1 MFTGIITDIGRIV
14 AVERRGDVRY
24 RIRTRYD
31 PATIAIGASI
41 SCSGV
46 CLTVVETGADWFA
59 ADVSGETLS
68 KSSLGAWRDGSA
80 VNLERA
86 LAIGDE
92 LGGHLVSG
100 HIDGVTQILGVEV
113 SGDSRVF
120 AFALEAWLAPY
131 IATKGS
137 ITLDGVSLTVNGVAG
152 DRFDINVIPH
162 TQTATTF
169 GAAAVGQKLNVEID
183 MLARYVRRAIEFA
196 NTGEG

>member
-120 AFALEAWLAPY
+120 EFALETWLAPY

-162 TQTATTF
+162 TQTATNF

>member
-24 RIRTRYD
+24 RIQTQYEA
-31 PATIAIGASI
+31 PTIAIGASI
-41 SCSGV
+41 ACSGV

-59 ADVSGETLS
+59 VDASGETLS
-68 KSSLGAWRDGSA
+68 KSTLGGWQDGTA

-100 HIDGVTQILGVEV
+100 HIDGVTQVLGVEP

-120 AFALEAWLAPY
+120 EFALGPWLAPY
-131 IATKGS
+131 IAAKGS
-137 ITLDGVSLTVNGVAG
+137 ITLEGVSLTVNGVAD
-152 DRFDINVIPH
+152 DRFDINVISH

-183 MLARYVRRAIEFA
+183 MLARYVRRAIEFT